1 MVSSIPCRWRCKKR
15 ERLHFWVKKTFWSH
29 SEDVL
34 FHLICQYFIM
44 SVSKLCVCPIKI
56 HLQPPLKDMST
67 RRSLSKIWILLVKK
81 EKNVHLVVNQD
92 RNGCPFFL
100 RCPYIR
106 INYWKYHF
114 TLTQFP
120 KNYEDFT
127 FFCPLTVAKH

>member
-81 EKNVHLVVNQD
+81 EKK
-92 RNGCPFFL
+92 CPFGSQPRQEWMSFFPQMPLYTYKLLEVSLYTNTIPQELWRLYFFL
-100 RCPYIR
+100 PPNCG
-106 INYWKYHF
+106 
-114 TLTQFP
+114 
-120 KNYEDFT
+120 
-127 FFCPLTVAKH
+127 